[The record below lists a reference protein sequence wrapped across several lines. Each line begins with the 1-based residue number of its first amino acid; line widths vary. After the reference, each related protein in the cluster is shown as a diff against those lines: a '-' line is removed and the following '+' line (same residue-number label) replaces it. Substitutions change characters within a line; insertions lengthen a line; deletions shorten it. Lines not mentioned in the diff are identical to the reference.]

1 MATAML
7 VMVVVVMV
15 VMMVVPPAVLLAVL
29 AVTRG
34 LGENRLRI
42 KPPDNGEGGKPR
54 PGCKQ
59 CAASRPGHDITSSR
73 GLLPANQIPITC
85 TPYGLKI

>member
-7 VMVVVVMV
+7 VMVVVA
-15 VMMVVPPAVLLAVL
+15 MVVPPAMLLAVL